1 MRKLLSFFVLSV
13 LILGCSGSG
22 AVENGKKLTTI
33 ECKNNLCEVGD
44 SFFANLPEIKKC
56 IQKENP
62 YIKKNYEGI
71 GFWGRGIGYSELAEI
86 SARQNLAV
94 VVPYFFNVLAE
105 TYIGMFG
112 ESIKKEISEV
122 STYNIDE
129 YQSGDLYVKKILGEA
144 NISEVYPFGP
154 FNEDVACI
162 YFSFKRFIVKHLFDK
177 MPKSFRDNIDSLLD
191 ITAKKVNKDIKA
203 GNLKVYTKKYNFS
216 KEKLAE
222 LDSMFLSFENE
233 ALESMRA
240 QEQKAKFDSE
250 ANSNESETKKDNPDS
265 KPFTMD
271 DSL

>member
-1 MRKLLSFFVLSV
+1 MKKLLSFFVLSA

-22 AVENGKKLTTI
+22 TVEKSKKLTTV

-44 SFFANLPEIKKC
+44 TFFANLPEIKKC
-56 IQKENP
+56 IQKEYP
-62 YIKKNYEGI
+62 YIKKNYEGV

-122 STYNIDE
+122 STYSIDE
-129 YQSGDLYVKKILGEA
+129 YQSGDLYIKRVLGEA

-154 FNEDVACI
+154 FSDDVACV

-177 MPKSFRDNIDSLLD
+177 MPKSFRNNIDSLLE
-191 ITAKKVNKDIKA
+191 ISAKKVNKDIKS
-203 GNLKVYTKKYNFS
+203 GTLKVHTKKHEFS
-216 KEKLAE
+216 KETLAE
-222 LDSMFLSFENE
+222 LDNMFLSFENE
-233 ALESMRA
+233 ALNSMRA
-240 QEQKAKFDSE
+240 QEEREKS
-250 ANSNESETKKDNPDS
+250 ESESRDNDAKIQRNDSDS
-265 KPFTMD
+265 KSFTMD